1 MTTKTHA
8 RTRTLV
14 EGALMIALST
24 VLSYFPIYELPHGG
38 SVTFVSMLPIIL
50 MSLRHGPKWG
60 LFTAFVHSLIQLF
73 LGLKNLTYCQTLG
86 AQIGCVLLDYVLAFT
101 VLGLAWYIARPF
113 PSSKVGRAVGA
124 GVSTFVVCVLRY
136 VCSVLSGYV
145 VWKDYDYAF
154 DWMTNFGW
162 GQAIEGMAEIALC
175 WLYSIVYNAT
185 YMIPEALFTVAAAV
199 VLMLA
204 APKLFDARAKL

>member
-1 MTTKTHA
+1 
-8 RTRTLV
+8 
-14 EGALMIALST
+14 
-24 VLSYFPIYELPHGG
+24 
-38 SVTFVSMLPIIL
+38 MLPIIL
-50 MSLRHGPKWG
+50 MSLRHGPKACSRP
-60 LFTAFVHSLIQLF
+60 LCTALIQLF
-73 LGLKNLTYCQTLG
+73 LGLKTSPTARRWARKLAACCW
-86 AQIGCVLLDYVLAFT
+86 IMLAFT

-113 PSSKVGRAVGA
+113 PSSKVGRVVGA
-124 GVSTFVVCVLRY
+124 GVSTFVVCALRY

-162 GQAIEGMAEIALC
+162 GQAIEGMAENALC

>member
-1 MTTKTHA
+1 M
-8 RTRTLV
+8 
-14 EGALMIALST
+14 
-24 VLSYFPIYELPHGG
+24 
-38 SVTFVSMLPIIL
+38 
-50 MSLRHGPKWG
+50 
-60 LFTAFVHSLIQLF
+60 
-73 LGLKNLTYCQTLG
+73 
-86 AQIGCVLLDYVLAFT
+86 LLDYVLAFT

-162 GQAIEGMAEIALC
+162 GQAIEGMAENALC